1 MLNTRLFNLA
11 CLAAIVI
18 PFLGVLLAVAL
29 AWSAGGVGAVELA
42 VCGMM
47 FLITYVGVE
56 VGFHRHF
63 AHQSFDAPA
72 WVRRVLGAMGAMAC
86 QGSPI
91 WWAGVHRTHH
101 QFADRAGDP
110 HSPLEG
116 LLRAH
121 MTWLL
126 DKHVNP
132 ERWTRRVR
140 DLIRDPVA
148 AWVHRR
154 YPLFAL
160 LGFALPS
167 AVVGVAYGTWLG
179 ALSGL
184 LWGGLVRMFL
194 VNHII
199 WSINSL
205 CHCFGRQ
212 PYPTRD
218 LSRNVY
224 WLMLPSLGFSLHNN
238 HHAFPGSATTA
249 HVWWQLDVCGLVIRL
264 LECCGLAYDVS
275 VPSRKQIE
283 HRRAKRTSPTTHT
296 RRPEVPDI
304 ATPTIG
310 PVVPAAGVIG
320 PSNSNG
326 RSQSSA
332 GDMDPPDF
340 P

>member
-11 CLAAIVI
+11 CLAAIVV
-18 PFLGVLLAVAL
+18 PFLGVLTAAAL
-29 AWSAGGVGAVELA
+29 AWQAGGVGVVELA
-42 VCGMM
+42 VCGVM
-47 FLITYVGVE
+47 FVITYVGVE
-56 VGFHRHF
+56 VGIHRHF
-63 AHQSFDAPA
+63 AHQSFQAPA
-72 WVRRVLGAMGAMAC
+72 GVRKVLGAMGSMAC

-101 QFADRAGDP
+101 QFADRQGDP

-126 DKHVNP
+126 DRNVNP

-154 YPLFAL
+154 YPLFAI
-160 LGFALPS
+160 LGIVLP
-167 AVVGVAYGTWLG
+167 ATVVGVIHGTWMG

-184 LWGGLVRMFL
+184 VWGSLVRMFL
-194 VNHII
+194 VNHMI

-205 CHCFGRQ
+205 CHWFGKQ

-249 HVWWQLDVCGLVIRL
+249 HLWWQLDVCGLVIRL
-264 LECCGLAYDVS
+264 LERCGLAYDVS
-275 VPSRKQIE
+275 IPSQEQIE
-283 HRRAKRTSPTTHT
+283 RRRAKRSGASPRT
-296 RRPEVPDI
+296 RKREAADI
-304 ATPTIG
+304 AARHVG
-310 PVVPAAGVIG
+310 PAAAATE
-320 PSNSNG
+320 PTDSNS
-326 RSQSSA
+326 QCAFSA
-332 GDMDPPDF
+332 GEAGPTDF
-340 P
+340 D